1 MSSKLYKALADLIE
15 CVDAKNNGDYS
26 GNIPLAE
33 SKEALSASYYE
44 RTNKHTYF
52 MQLAMRASAQ
62 GHCLR
67 RQVGAVIVDANNN
80 IKALTYNGPAR
91 GRPHCDDGHACHGV
105 TLAPGQDRCE
115 GLHAEQ
121 SAVLAAGNTPD
132 LAAIYVTEAPC
143 FACAKFL
150 LHTSIHTIYI
160 PEHSDRQEHSKALW
174 QSAGKS
180 WVLLDDY
187 PHY

>member
-1 MSSKLYKALADLIE
+1 M
-15 CVDAKNNGDYS
+15 
-26 GNIPLAE
+26 P
-33 SKEALSASYYE
+33 
-44 RTNKHTYF
+44 RTNKHAYF
-52 MQLAMRASAQ
+52 MQLAFRASEQ

-67 RQVGAVIVDANNN
+67 RKVGAVIIDGHKN

-91 GRPHCDDGHACHGV
+91 GRPHCDEDQQCHGV
-105 TLAPGQDRCE
+105 SLTPGQDRCE

-132 LAAIYVTEAPC
+132 LDAIYVTEAPC

-150 LHTSIHTIYI
+150 LHTSIQTIYV
-160 PEHSDRQEHSKALW
+160 PEHSDMQEYSKELW
-174 QSAGKS
+174 LDAGRN
-180 WVLLDDY
+180 WVNLDDY

>member
-1 MSSKLYKALADLIE
+1 MNSKLARALTNLVAD
-15 CVDAKNNGDYS
+15 VDAKNNGDYS

-33 SKEALSASYYE
+33 YEDALKSPYDE

-52 MQLAMRASAQ
+52 MQLAMRASSQ

-67 RQVGAVIVDANNN
+67 RKVGALIVDGNNN

-91 GRPHCDDGHACHGV
+91 GRPHCDEGHACHGV
-105 TLAPGQDRCE
+105 DLAPGHDRCE

-121 SAVLAAGNTPD
+121 SAILAAGNAPD
-132 LAAIYVTEAPC
+132 LEAIYVTEAPC
-143 FACAKFL
+143 FACVKFL
-150 LHTSIHTIYI
+150 LHSSIRTIYI
-160 PEHSDRQEHSKALW
+160 PEHADGQEHSKKLW
-174 QSAGKS
+174 QSAGNH
-180 WVLLDDY
+180 WVLLDDW

>member
-1 MSSKLYKALADLIE
+1 M
-15 CVDAKNNGDYS
+15 
-26 GNIPLAE
+26 P
-33 SKEALSASYYE
+33 

-52 MQLAMRASAQ
+52 MQLAFRASEQ

-67 RQVGAVIVDANNN
+67 RKVGAVIIDSNKN

-91 GRPHCDDGHACHGV
+91 GRPHCDDGHPCHGV
-105 TLAPGQDRCE
+105 NLAPGQDRCE

-132 LAAIYVTEAPC
+132 LSAIYVTEAPC

-150 LHTSIHTIYI
+150 LHTSIQTICV
-160 PEHSDRQEHSKALW
+160 PEHADGQEHSKKLW
-174 QSAGKS
+174 LSAGRA
-180 WVLLDDY
+180 WLTTDDY
-187 PHY
+187 MHY